1 MAQTSDDPFRR
12 FVQAQDEIWPR
23 MIAELRSGCKQSHW
37 MWFIFPQLEGLGH
50 SGMAKKFAISSL
62 DEARAYASHHLLGP
76 RLRECTRLVLDI
88 KGRKISEI
96 LGHPDDLKFQSS
108 MTLFMVASP
117 NDPIFREALDKY
129 YGEAPDMLTLHKLGL
144 GQRAH

>member
-1 MAQTSDDPFRR
+1 
-12 FVQAQDEIWPR
+12 
-23 MIAELRSGCKQSHW
+23 

-88 KGRKISEI
+88 EGRKISEI

-129 YGEAPDMLTLHKLGL
+129 YGEAPDMLTLNKLGL